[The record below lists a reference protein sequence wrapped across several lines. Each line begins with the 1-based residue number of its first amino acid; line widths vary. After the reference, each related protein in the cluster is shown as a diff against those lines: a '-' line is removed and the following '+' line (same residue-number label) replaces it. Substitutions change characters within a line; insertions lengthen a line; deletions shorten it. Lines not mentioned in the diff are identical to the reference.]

1 MVVTNDDDNDDNE
14 ENEDRNN
21 GKGDI
26 FAVIDVDTDFK
37 DTGGKEAVDDNCND
51 KGNGESVGEEGFGTA
66 AGLMSVVAGLV
77 FVVVEDADDDDDDV
91 DKNNDKSVVCNEV
104 NVDKDAVVIRNVS

>member
-1 MVVTNDDDNDDNE
+1 MVVTNGDDNDNNE
-14 ENEDRNN
+14 ENEDGNN

-26 FAVIDVDTDFK
+26 FSVIDVDTDSK
-37 DTGGKEAVDDNCND
+37 DTGGKEAVNDNCND
-51 KGNGESVGEEGFGTA
+51 KGNGENVGEEGFGTV
-66 AGLMSVVAGLV
+66 AGLIGVVAGLV